1 MSELPQPME
10 TKYSKYRM
18 RLPRCLFS
26 FFRYYDPL
34 FTLHNPLKSGEY
46 STHNKKMLTRGDIVT
61 DHTYCIVDPLTDQP
75 SHQCVNR
82 GNGDCIQPTA
92 VSEVYPVFIMR

>member
-1 MSELPQPME
+1 
-10 TKYSKYRM
+10 
-18 RLPRCLFS
+18 
-26 FFRYYDPL
+26 
-34 FTLHNPLKSGEY
+34 
-46 STHNKKMLTRGDIVT
+46 MLTRGDIVT